1 MTAAPTAVERLH
13 AMQTTE
19 RFRRMDRQPA
29 ISALTPTDNL
39 TPKQTA
45 LLLNIPEATLSV
57 WRCTNRVVLPFF
69 KLGHHVRYRR
79 ADLEQFIAKNLRN
92 ANREGA

>member
-1 MTAAPTAVERLH
+1 
-13 AMQTTE
+13 MQTH
-19 RFRRMDRQPA
+19 PA
-29 ISALTPTDNL
+29 ISRPSLGDIL

-45 LLLNIPEATLSV
+45 EFLGVPEATLSV

-79 ADLEQFIAKNLRN
+79 ADIDRFIEQNLRN
-92 ANREGA
+92 VEAA

>member
-1 MTAAPTAVERLH
+1 M
-13 AMQTTE
+13 
-19 RFRRMDRQPA
+19 
-29 ISALTPTDNL
+29 ALQSVTSWPHPTDNL

-45 LLLNIPEATLSV
+45 QLLNIPEATLSV

-79 ADLEQFIAKNLRN
+79 SDLEQFIAKNLRN
-92 ANREGA
+92 TPQEAA

>member
-1 MTAAPTAVERLH
+1 
-13 AMQTTE
+13 MQTTE
-19 RFRRMDRQPA
+19 RFRRMDTQPVSTWPA
-29 ISALTPTDNL
+29 TTDNL

-45 LLLNIPEATLSV
+45 QMLNVPEATLSV

-79 ADLEQFIAKNLRN
+79 VDLEQFINKNLRN
-92 ANREGA
+92 AAHEASQ

>member
-1 MTAAPTAVERLH
+1 
-13 AMQTTE
+13 MQTTE
-19 RFRRMDRQPA
+19 RYRSMDTHTA
-29 ISALTPTDNL
+29 ISRLAPTDNL

-45 LLLNIPEATLSV
+45 QLLNIPEATLSV

-79 ADLEQFIAKNLRN
+79 SDLEQFISKNLRN
-92 ANREGA
+92 TPQEVA

>member
-1 MTAAPTAVERLH
+1 MET
-13 AMQTTE
+13 
-19 RFRRMDRQPA
+19 QPA
-29 ISALTPTDNL
+29 TRWPTPTDNL

-45 LLLNIPEATLSV
+45 QLLNVPEATLSV

-79 ADLEQFIAKNLRN
+79 ADLERFITGNLRN
-92 ANREGA
+92 VAGGSEAVTQGNATA

>member
-1 MTAAPTAVERLH
+1 MET
-13 AMQTTE
+13 
-19 RFRRMDRQPA
+19 QPA
-29 ISALTPTDNL
+29 TRWPTPTDNL

-45 LLLNIPEATLSV
+45 HLLNVPEATLSV

-79 ADLEQFIAKNLRN
+79 SDLESFITGNLRN
-92 ANREGA
+92 VGNDHPPQSRQAETAATI